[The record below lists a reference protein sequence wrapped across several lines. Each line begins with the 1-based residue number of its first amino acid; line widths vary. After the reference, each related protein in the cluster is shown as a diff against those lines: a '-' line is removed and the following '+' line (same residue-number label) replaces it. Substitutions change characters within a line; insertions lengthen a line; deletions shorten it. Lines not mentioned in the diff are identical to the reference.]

1 MSNFKKQLKIGEN
14 FENNSVLPL
23 LLDLHP
29 DYWIEATHDYKT
41 GDYAGPKIHRYCE
54 KSLTLPDFKLHN
66 PDNSHRIM
74 YEAKYKS
81 SAFSI
86 HGFVDVKFVAIE
98 LDKVLAY
105 QKVANIFSSELKFVI
120 GCAETNG
127 IHICT
132 DWLHHNFNNEHYK
145 GIVCAFKLTDENKVR
160 DLQ

>member
-1 MSNFKKQLKIGEN
+1 MSNFKHQLKIGEN
-14 FENNSVLPL
+14 FENNEVLPL

-86 HGFVDVKFVAIE
+86 PGFIGIKFVAIE
-98 LDKVLAY
+98 LDKVTAY
-105 QKVANIFSSELKFVI
+105 QKVAKIFSSELKFVI

-132 DWLHHNFNNEHYK
+132 DWLHHYFDNEHYK
-145 GIVCAFKLTDENKVR
+145 GTVCVFKLTDENKVK
-160 DLQ
+160 DL